1 MSRLRISAISI
12 ALICANQAP
21 WAQNSQIETWTPPSP
36 GQERHPGGQYRWS
49 PKGNQQTSNASGQTQ
64 SPSAITDGS
73 GGTGADAPVQ
83 VQFSGAGKQGGVDAQ
98 LRGPGM
104 QGSVE
109 TQFSG
114 AGKQGGVD
122 AQLTGPGV
130 IRMWASTPS
139 PTFGFWS
146 GGGQEE
152 ASYGSRGAAS
162 SVEGGAGGQGFP

>member
-98 LRGPGM
+98 L
-104 QGSVE
+104 
-109 TQFSG
+109 
-114 AGKQGGVD
+114 
-122 AQLTGPGV
+122 TGPGV